1 LVFGFPLVEAGGGGA
16 LSELQAGQLPGNLR
30 IGLAVAGDEQLLKLV
45 YGDRRG
51 GEGEVCKTE
60 STT

>member
-1 LVFGFPLVEAGGGGA
+1 MRPVA
-16 LSELQAGQLPGNLR
+16 LFSLFVLR